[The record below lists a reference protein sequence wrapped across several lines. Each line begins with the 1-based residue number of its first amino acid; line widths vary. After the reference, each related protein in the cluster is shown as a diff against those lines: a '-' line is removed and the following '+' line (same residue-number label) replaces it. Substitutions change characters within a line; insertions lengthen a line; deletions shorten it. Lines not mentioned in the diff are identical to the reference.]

1 MKNNIEKTVINILKN
16 IDKKDYS
23 IEEQIVVLSK
33 VNKLYQV
40 MYEDDDYGYSFEILI
55 LINQHLG

>member
-1 MKNNIEKTVINILKN
+1 MKNNIDKPVIYILKN

-33 VNKLYQV
+33 VNKLYQI
-40 MYEDDDYGYSFEILI
+40 MYQKDDY
-55 LINQHLG
+55 